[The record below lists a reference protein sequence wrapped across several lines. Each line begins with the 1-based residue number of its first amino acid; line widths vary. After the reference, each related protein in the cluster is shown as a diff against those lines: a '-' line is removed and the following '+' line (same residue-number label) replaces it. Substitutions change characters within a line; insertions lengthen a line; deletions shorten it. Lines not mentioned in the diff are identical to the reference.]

1 MQTLIIETAKKEF
14 EENLKAKLESL
25 ANLIVV
31 KCTNLEDQ
39 IKLIN
44 QIRKEIYEDLNQ
56 FQHAYLLIKSAE
68 YFKTKFPEIDKW
80 EWHPFQTS
88 GDLEP
93 DLRGYCMDKVLINVE
108 ATTAQNPKGKIDTG
122 MKKTLFKLNQHIQGD
137 NYYVIQTD
145 KMLERAKSKIKNNN
159 LNIRTLVLS

>member
-14 EENLKAKLESL
+14 EEKLKAKLESL
-25 ANLIVV
+25 ANLIAV
-31 KCTNLEDQ
+31 KCTNLADQ
-39 IKLIN
+39 INLIN
-44 QIRKEIYEDLNQ
+44 QIRTEIYEDLNQ

-68 YFKTKFPEIDKW
+68 YFKTEFPEIDKW

-93 DLRGYCMDKVLINVE
+93 DLRGYYMDKVLINVE